1 MLNWKAPDKRF
12 LTEHKW
18 VILFWVTF
26 ILFTLAYIITTPY
39 GALNVLVS
47 QNYNSK
53 IGQFF
58 RYYTSFGEEWLL
70 VPIGLFLLFLNRNR
84 DFAIRLIITFLTN
97 TLVTITFKFWIFST
111 NRPKLVLEKF
121 HLVFTEGVKVNQYNS
136 FPSGHTSA
144 AFAMAL
150 AIAFWY
156 NDSKLSIFMVFLAI
170 FVGLSRIYLQQHFV
184 EDVMGGAV
192 IGLVAAMFASGFSF
206 SKKS

>member
-1 MLNWKAPDKRF
+1 
-12 LTEHKW
+12 
-18 VILFWVTF
+18 
-26 ILFTLAYIITTPY
+26 
-39 GALNVLVS
+39 
-47 QNYNSK
+47 
-53 IGQFF
+53 
-58 RYYTSFGEEWLL
+58 
-70 VPIGLFLLFLNRNR
+70 
-84 DFAIRLIITFLTN
+84 
-97 TLVTITFKFWIFST
+97 
-111 NRPKLVLEKF
+111 LVLEKF